1 MEALPWTSDGV
12 SAGAVAAG
20 VKYADADR
28 RREPGIEMAVDA
40 HRVCQGDDVLH
51 PLYLADLDRGN
62 VARVEDRR
70 ASRDVAHST
79 VVEVV
84 RRVTVEVRQAVVKD
98 RRPRDLV
105 IAQSRLVDVR
115 LERRT
120 GLTLGQHHV
129 EL

>member
-1 MEALPWTSDGV
+1 
-12 SAGAVAAG
+12 
-20 VKYADADR
+20 
-28 RREPGIEMAVDA
+28 MAVDA

-105 IAQSRLVDVR
+105 IAQSPLVDLR
-115 LERRT
+115 LNLPT
-120 GLTLGQHHV
+120 ALTPPHPHLHPSPHPP
-129 EL
+129 L